1 MRSAHFELEKISDQ
15 NDHSMNS
22 SSVEPTP
29 VSTGDLE
36 PVPVV
41 LIDPRGADP
50 IRAELLGLERLES
63 HARALAPACVLA
75 PRAACQ

>member
-1 MRSAHFELEKISDQ
+1 MSRL
-15 NDHSMNS
+15 
-22 SSVEPTP
+22 
-29 VSTGDLE
+29 GDLE
-36 PVPVV
+36 PVSVV

-75 PRAACQ
+75 PRGRAHSPLLESLFRTRSI